1 MEALGQDLSFD
12 AYTCGAA
19 LELIHTYSLV
29 HDDLPC
35 MDNDDFRRGKPT
47 VHKVYGDGNAVLVGD
62 ALLTKAF
69 EILST
74 IDSTHLPS
82 ILACLSKAAG
92 TVGMIGGQSLD
103 VGRRNQFISTSER
116 ITCRKTGALICSA
129 IDMATILCSV
139 DEKEEGIS
147 SSFWSEYRSS
157 LSIS

>member
-1 MEALGQDLSFD
+1 
-12 AYTCGAA
+12 
-19 LELIHTYSLV
+19 
-29 HDDLPC
+29 

-103 VGRRNQFISTSER
+103 VGLEGEINSLARLKKLCQKNR
-116 ITCRKTGALICSA
+116 CSN
-129 IDMATILCSV
+129 L
-139 DEKEEGIS
+139 
-147 SSFWSEYRSS
+147 
-157 LSIS
+157 LSNRYGNNLLLGR